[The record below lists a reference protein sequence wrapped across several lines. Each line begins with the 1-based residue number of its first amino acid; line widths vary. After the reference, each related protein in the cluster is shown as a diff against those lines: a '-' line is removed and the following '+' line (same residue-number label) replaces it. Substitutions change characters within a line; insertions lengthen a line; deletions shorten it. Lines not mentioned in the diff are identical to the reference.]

1 MDKQQ
6 KLFAV
11 FIRKYQVG
19 LRAFIRSMGVESHAV
34 DDLAQEAFLVA
45 YKEMDNF
52 DQSLDFGYW
61 LRGIARNLIRNEL
74 RKNARQHRIMD
85 EKLSHFLLEEFSNNY
100 EPSDYNDD
108 ELAVLK
114 ECISK
119 LPDKSRN
126 LISHKYN
133 NSKNSKEISELVS
146 MSTTAVR
153 LALMRI
159 RQKLKICMTYN
170 LS

>member
-1 MDKQQ
+1 MDKQE

-19 LRAFIRSMGVESHAV
+19 LRSFIRSMGVERHAV
-34 DDLAQEAFLVA
+34 DDLAQETFLVA
-45 YKEMDNF
+45 YKELDNF
-52 DQSLDFGYW
+52 DQSLDFGFW

-74 RKNARQHRIMD
+74 RKNARHHRIMD
-85 EKLSHFLLEEFSNNY
+85 EKLSYFLLDEINNNY
-100 EPSDYNDD
+100 EPKDYD
-108 ELAVLK
+108 EDEIAVLK

-126 LISHKYN
+126 LISHKYTN
-133 NSKNSKEISELVS
+133 NKNSQEISELVS

-159 RQKLKICMTYN
+159 RQKLKICLTYS